1 MLQNGRVT
9 TFTVSECLRENQ
21 QEGGGKITPSPPL
34 ACPPTHLHTHI
45 WNNTFLVNILIL
57 YPLKTQETRRFY
69 GVSCGYK
76 MRALPRNVLKWAYAI
91 LLGAQTSPNNNQA
104 VDTSTLFR
112 ILLKKLYHFCQK
124 LHYTCLAGASGA
136 MNTMYMFTV
145 DNENSRRLSQW

>member
-57 YPLKTQETRRFY
+57 YPLKTQESQRFY

-76 MRALPRNVLKWAYAI
+76 MRALPRNVLKWVYAI
-91 LLGAQTSPNNNQA
+91 LLGAQTSPNNNQT

-112 ILLKKLYHFCQK
+112 TLLKKFNHFCQK
-124 LHYTCLAGASGA
+124 LSL
-136 MNTMYMFTV
+136 YMF
-145 DNENSRRLSQW
+145 DRCLRGNEYHVHVHSRQ